1 LRDDEFMRTM
11 LYIVPASMVL
21 LVLGSP
27 ASTADDFKSNCTLP
41 FDQIAVKPDPFITC
55 GNAGSKQN
63 GAPLSAAAARQ
74 ANAKNNLCADAS
86 APITVD
92 FAILTEMQAQTPA
105 KSTLAHSRDS
115 LHAFFPL
122 NGTKIGEGDVARI
135 LAFILNAHTSDCE
148 EGEDVNCETS
158 GVAKNDMHI
167 PLMDPTK
174 SNPRSRPVCTSVIAE
189 MIPHFRPATWSMID
203 LRTPVN
209 NPVRVTGQLFYDDA
223 HEACVMAGGTL
234 VGESPQRISLW
245 EIHPVYAIDVCSS
258 TDPTQC
264 DVTSNS
270 SAVWTPYDQWVTGNL
285 GQVQATGRSERT
297 ECGTAK
303 H

>member
-1 LRDDEFMRTM
+1 MRTT
-11 LYIVPASMVL
+11 LYVVPASIAL

-27 ASTADDFKSNCTLP
+27 ASTADDFKLNCTLP
-41 FDQIAVKPDPFITC
+41 FERIAVKPDPYITC

-74 ANAKNNLCADAS
+74 ANAKNNFCADAS

-92 FAILTEMQAQTPA
+92 FAILTEMQAQSPA
-105 KSTLAHSRDS
+105 KRTLTHNRDS

-122 NGTKIGEGDVARI
+122 NGTKIGEGDVVRM
-135 LAFILNAHTSDCE
+135 LAFILNAHISDCE
-148 EGEDVNCETS
+148 SGEDVNCESS
-158 GVAKNDMHI
+158 GVANNDMHI

-174 SNPRSRPVCTSVIAE
+174 SNPRSRPECTSVIAE
-189 MIPHFRPATWSMID
+189 MIPHFRPAAWSVID
-203 LRTPVN
+203 MKTPVK

-223 HEACVMAGGTL
+223 HEPCVMAGGNL

-245 EIHPVYAIDVCSS
+245 EIHPLYAMDVCSS
-258 TDPTQC
+258 TDPAQC
-264 DVTSNS
+264 DVTSD
-270 SAVWTPYDQWVTGNL
+270 SATVWTPYDQWVVRSSSQT
-285 GQVQATGRSERT
+285 QATGKSERK
-297 ECGTAK
+297 ECGTKAAAE